1 MRSQPPLFSTR
12 SRKRSSILERFLTI
26 FRLST
31 TSIPTFGRP
40 SVFYFCVKTVI
51 GHLYSFW
58 RCILLNCDVGKFGS
72 GTQPCAFA
80 WNVATAI
87 YTTLVVQKK
96 KKSWISV
103 SSWIIL
109 GLSRVG
115 WLVVWSYICFLSNTV
130 FLQWKLWDVIR
141 LNRRRWRI
149 YVQIRHTYRPVSYVL
164 RSASIFVKQGVLF
177 IVTITYYFFLSV
189 SCWSVVYRGQKD
201 SLIKVSLKIDIL
213 CPGIARTQPCR
224 FSIQLTGSG

>member
-1 MRSQPPLFSTR
+1 MSASLDQVRSHAPSLGMWRRLFTR
-12 SRKRSSILERFLTI
+12 
-26 FRLST
+26 
-31 TSIPTFGRP
+31 
-40 SVFYFCVKTVI
+40 
-51 GHLYSFW
+51 HLL
-58 RCILLNCDVGKFGS
+58 CK
-72 GTQPCAFA
+72 
-80 WNVATAI
+80 
-87 YTTLVVQKK
+87 KK

-177 IVTITYYFFLSV
+177 IVTITYYFFSFCFMLICGVQRAKGQPNQGKFEDRHIVPRDCSDPALSFFHPV
-189 SCWSVVYRGQKD
+189 DRFGLALDISIPWFFSFFK
-201 SLIKVSLKIDIL
+201 LKPIFLFQFLEYYTTWKYLQFDFADRL
-213 CPGIARTQPCR
+213 CPFHWPIFTWLLVCVG
-224 FSIQLTGSG
+224 G